1 MNTALLY
8 NVILNSRSI
17 NQYVVNWISQ
27 GILDGGISPS
37 PAVIN
42 ALSTFVN
49 SLESSG
55 IGPSSSRMLTCNI
68 MHAGSKEFVKLNIKN
83 PATFKYTEVGTVT
96 FSEGNG
102 CRSASSSYFH
112 HAFKSNQYAGIES
125 NLTSI
130 NYVSES
136 STSLFNTISG
146 FRTSSTDG
154 AIAFYVQPL
163 NSASAGLSRAYDANA
178 TTFSSNNHKGLYVL
192 TRNGGNNIIY
202 KDGSKR
208 TIATAG
214 IAPTNSCNRII
225 LGYNGSSAATLVPL
239 SQYTKYVAFDA
250 LYDAFSDADELA
262 FRTAFNTYKTAV
274 GLP

>member
-1 MNTALLY
+1 MRKPVLIYNWLLSGG
-8 NVILNSRSI
+8 LNS
-17 NQYVVNWISQ
+17 YVSAWLAQ
-27 GILDGGISPS
+27 GIADGGVSPS
-37 PAVIN
+37 TTIIS

-125 NLTSI
+125 NLTAI

-136 STSLFNTISG
+136 STSLFNTVQG
-146 FRTSSTDG
+146 FTTSSTDG
-154 AIAFYVQPL
+154 TKAFYLQPL
-163 NSASAGLSRAYDANA
+163 NSGSAGLCRAYDSNA
-178 TTFSSNNHKGLYVL
+178 TTFPSTNHKGLYVL
-192 TRNGGNNIIY
+192 TRNGGNNVTY
-202 KDGSKR
+202 KDGSK
-208 TIATAG
+208 TSVSVAG
-214 IAPTNSCNRII
+214 TAPTNACNRMI
-225 LGYNGSSAATLVPL
+225 LAYNSSTAATLVPL

>member
-1 MNTALLY
+1 MRKSLIY
-8 NVILNSRSI
+8 NWWLGGGLNS
-17 NQYVVNWISQ
+17 YVSAWIAQ
-27 GILDGGISPS
+27 GIADGGVSPS
-37 PAVIN
+37 PTVLS

-49 SLESSG
+49 SLEGSG

-68 MHAGSKEFVKLNIKN
+68 MHSGSKEFVKLNLKN
-83 PATFKYTEVGTVT
+83 PSTFKYTEVGTVT

-154 AIAFYVQPL
+154 AVGFYVQPL
-163 NSASAGLSRAYDANA
+163 QSVSAGLSRGYDANA

-192 TRNGGNNIIY
+192 TRNAGNNIIY
-202 KDGSKR
+202 KDGSKT

-214 IAPTNSCNRII
+214 IAPTNSCNRIV
-225 LGYNGSSAATLVPL
+225 LGYNSSAAGTLAPL

-262 FRTAFNTYKTAV
+262 FRTAFNAYKTAV